1 VAGDHRDIADT
12 LGHPP
17 VTRPRSQSRLVPRD
31 RHRHD
36 GAEHHPPEM
45 PAARHPGVG
54 ERRKGEYAGK
64 RDDDPVPRR
73 FRCHPGCRD
82 KQNAAGDPRHS
93 CKLPDQPD
101 QGAQSRRLD
110 GDAGEYSGF
119 TDHPM
124 DQRRRDRQQTRKLQ
138 QEISHRSLHTVL
150 YGYAPLASACQYTGV
165 WWNVAGTDMSD
176 QLSARDWLDLGLK
189 TLARDGF
196 TALKAEPLAKA
207 MRVSRGSFYWHFADI
222 AAYHAAI
229 LKHWRDIAAERII
242 DDVEA
247 ASKDE
252 DPLALLLRRVFGE
265 RLMLERAVRTWA
277 SVDPAARAAVQA
289 IDRRRLNYVE
299 GLLAQSGLAAE
310 LARARAQI
318 LYWAFL
324 GFALSDQP
332 LSKARQQAVL
342 DELLRIAAS

>member
-1 VAGDHRDIADT
+1 
-12 LGHPP
+12 
-17 VTRPRSQSRLVPRD
+17 
-31 RHRHD
+31 
-36 GAEHHPPEM
+36 
-45 PAARHPGVG
+45 
-54 ERRKGEYAGK
+54 
-64 RDDDPVPRR
+64 
-73 FRCHPGCRD
+73 
-82 KQNAAGDPRHS
+82 
-93 CKLPDQPD
+93 
-101 QGAQSRRLD
+101 
-110 GDAGEYSGF
+110 
-119 TDHPM
+119 
-124 DQRRRDRQQTRKLQ
+124 
-138 QEISHRSLHTVL
+138 
-150 YGYAPLASACQYTGV
+150 
-165 WWNVAGTDMSD
+165 MSD
-176 QLSARDWLDLGLK
+176 QLSAKDWVDHGLK
-189 TLARDGF
+189 ALASDGF

-222 AAYHAAI
+222 AAFHAAI
-229 LKHWRDIAAERII
+229 LARWHEVAAEQII
-242 DDVEA
+242 ANVEA

>member
-1 VAGDHRDIADT
+1 MLQVLA
-12 LGHPP
+12 P
-17 VTRPRSQSRLVPRD
+17 VNTVVY
-31 RHRHD
+31 
-36 GAEHHPPEM
+36 GGM
-45 PAARHPGVG
+45 
-54 ERRKGEYAGK
+54 
-64 RDDDPVPRR
+64 
-73 FRCHPGCRD
+73 
-82 KQNAAGDPRHS
+82 
-93 CKLPDQPD
+93 
-101 QGAQSRRLD
+101 
-110 GDAGEYSGF
+110 
-119 TDHPM
+119 
-124 DQRRRDRQQTRKLQ
+124 
-138 QEISHRSLHTVL
+138 SH
-150 YGYAPLASACQYTGV
+150 
-165 WWNVAGTDMSD
+165 GTNMSD
-176 QLSARDWLDLGLK
+176 QLSAKDWVDQGLK
-189 TLARDGF
+189 ALASRGF

-207 MRVSRGSFYWHFADI
+207 LHVSRGSFYWHFADI
-222 AAYHAAI
+222 AAFHAAI
-229 LKHWRDIAAERII
+229 LARWHEVAAEQII
-242 DDVEA
+242 ANVEA

-299 GLLAQSGLAAE
+299 GLLAQSGLPAE